1 LGLLYDIGG
10 RIVNLVQV
18 AIRGALIGIPLGYVM
33 QRTNLCF
40 NSAYREALLKRDTVL
55 LRVIL
60 LAVLV
65 QMVGLALLLQFGVGD
80 LELAVVPFWP
90 LAAAIG
96 GFVFGIGMVYAS
108 GCSSTIWYRI
118 GNGNLGALTALV
130 GFAIGEAATNYGPL
144 SGMRAWLQGTE
155 VTLSGGVPATLPNAL
170 GLDPWWVVIPIVL
183 VAGWWLARQRA
194 GSYLGGWDWKRAGVG
209 LGLIGALAWIVA
221 WPTGW
226 QYGIGIVGATGNLL
240 MSLFWGP
247 GALNWG
253 SFVVLTM
260 PVGAFFAAWQM
271 GDLSWKVPRPRSAL
285 RMLIAGVVMGAS
297 AAVAGGCNTGHSL
310 TGVPTLA
317 LSSLTAT
324 LAIFCGAWLGNCLR
338 WVRRVDL

>member
-1 LGLLYDIGG
+1 VTLT
-10 RIVNLVQV
+10 QV
-18 AIRGALIGIPLGYVM
+18 AIRGVLIGIPLGYVM

-40 NSAYREALLKRDTVL
+40 NRAYREAILERSTVL
-55 LRVIL
+55 LRAIL
-60 LAVLV
+60 LAILV
-65 QMVGLALLLQFGVGD
+65 QMVGLALLFQFGVGS
-80 LELAVVPFWP
+80 LRLAVVPFWP
-90 LAAAIG
+90 VAAVTG

-130 GFAIGEAATNYGPL
+130 GFGIGEVAINYGPL
-144 SGMRAWLQGTE
+144 TGLRALLQGVE
-155 VTLSGGVPATLPNAL
+155 VVLPGRVPATLPNAL
-170 GLDPWWVVIPIVL
+170 DLSPWWVVIPIVL
-183 VAGWWLARQRA
+183 GAGWWLSRQRA
-194 GSYLGGWDWKRAGVG
+194 GSYLDGWDWKWAGVG
-209 LGLIGALAWIVA
+209 MGLIGVLAWLAA

-226 QYGIGIVGATGNLL
+226 HYGVGIVGATGNLL

-247 GALNWG
+247 SALNWG

-271 GDLSWKVPRPRSAL
+271 GQLSWKIPRPRSAL
-285 RMLIAGVVMGAS
+285 RMLVAGLAMGAS
-297 AAVAGGCNTGHSL
+297 AALAGGCNTGHSL

-324 LAIFCGAWLGNCLR
+324 LFIFLGAWLGNYLR
-338 WVRRVDL
+338 WIRRVDL

>member
-1 LGLLYDIGG
+1 M
-10 RIVNLVQV
+10 NLFQV
-18 AIRGALIGIPLGYVM
+18 VLRGALIGVPLGYVM

-40 NSAYREALLKRDTVL
+40 NSAYREALLERNTIL
-55 LRVIL
+55 LRAIL
-60 LAVLV
+60 LAIVV
-65 QMVGLALLLQFGVGD
+65 QMVGLALLLQFGVGG

-90 LAAAIG
+90 LAAVIG

-108 GCSSTIWYRI
+108 GCSSTVWYRI
-118 GNGNLGALTALV
+118 GNGNLGALTALI
-130 GFAIGEAATNYGPL
+130 GFALGEVAINYGPL
-144 SGMRAWLQGTE
+144 SGVRRLLRGTE
-155 VTLSGGVPATLPNAL
+155 VTLPNHTPATLPNA
-170 GLDPWWVVIPIVL
+170 L
-183 VAGWWLARQRA
+183 VAGWWLARQKA
-194 GSYLGGWDWKRAGVG
+194 GTYLGGWDWKWAGLG
-209 LGLIGALAWIVA
+209 LGLIGVLAWLVA

-226 QYGIGIVGATGNLL
+226 QYGIGIVGATGNLV

-247 GALNWG
+247 QALNWG

-271 GDLSWKVPRPRSAL
+271 GELSWKIPRPRSAL
-285 RMLIAGVVMGAS
+285 RMLIAGITMGAS
-297 AAVAGGCNTGHSL
+297 AALAGGCNTGHSL

-324 LAIFCGAWLGNCLR
+324 LCIFGGAWLGTYLR

>member
-1 LGLLYDIGG
+1 M
-10 RIVNLVQV
+10 NLFQV
-18 AIRGALIGIPLGYVM
+18 ALRGALIGIPLGYVM

-40 NSAYREALLKRDTVL
+40 NSAYREALLERNTIL
-55 LRVIL
+55 LRAIL
-60 LAVLV
+60 LAIVV
-65 QMVGLALLLQFGVGD
+65 QMVGLALLLQFGVGS

-90 LAAAIG
+90 LAAVIG

-108 GCSSTIWYRI
+108 GCSSTVWYRI
-118 GNGNLGALTALV
+118 GNGNLGALTALI
-130 GFAIGEAATNYGPL
+130 GFALGEVAINYGPL
-144 SGMRAWLQGTE
+144 SGVRRLLRGTE
-155 VTLSGGVPATLPNAL
+155 VTLPNHTPATLPNAL
-170 GLDPWWVVIPIVL
+170 GLSPWWVVVPIVL
-183 VAGWWLARQRA
+183 VAGWWLARQKA
-194 GSYLGGWDWKRAGVG
+194 GTYLGGWDWKWAGLG
-209 LGLIGALAWIVA
+209 LGLIGVLAWLVA

-226 QYGIGIVGATGNLL
+226 QYGIGIVGATGNLV

-247 GALNWG
+247 QALNWG

-271 GDLSWKVPRPRSAL
+271 GALSWKIPRPRSAL
-285 RMLIAGVVMGAS
+285 RMLIAGITMGAS
-297 AAVAGGCNTGHSL
+297 AALAGGCNTGHSL

-324 LAIFCGAWLGNCLR
+324 LCIFGGAWLGTYLR

>member
-1 LGLLYDIGG
+1 MTLI
-10 RIVNLVQV
+10 QV

-40 NSAYREALLKRDTVL
+40 NSAYREALLERNTVL
-55 LRVIL
+55 LRAIL

-65 QMVGLALLLQFGVGD
+65 QMVGLALLVQFGVGD
-80 LELAVVPFWP
+80 VQLAVVPFWP
-90 LAAAIG
+90 AAAMIG

-108 GCSSTIWYRI
+108 GCSSTVWYRI
-118 GNGNLGALTALV
+118 GNGNMGALTALV
-130 GFAIGEAATNYGPL
+130 GFALGEVAVYYGPL
-144 SGMRAWLQGTE
+144 SGLRRLLHGFEIALPGRI
-155 VTLSGGVPATLPNAL
+155 PATVPNAL
-170 GLDPWWVVIPIVL
+170 GLSPWWVVVPIVL
-183 VAGWWLARQRA
+183 GAGWWLARQKA
-194 GSYLGGWDWKRAGVG
+194 GSYLGGWDWKWAGLG
-209 LGLIGALAWIVA
+209 LGLIGVLAWIVA

-247 GALNWG
+247 EALNWG

-271 GDLSWKVPRPRSAL
+271 GDLSWKIPRPRSAL
-285 RMLIAGVVMGAS
+285 RMLVAGMAMGAS
-297 AAVAGGCNTGHSL
+297 AALAGGCNTGHSL

-317 LSSLTAT
+317 LSSLAAT
-324 LAIFCGAWLGNCLR
+324 LFIFLGAWLGNVLR